1 MACLLV
7 SAFSLVVSLT
17 VYVRASET
25 RLSPGQW
32 IRLSLAARLRN
43 LRLIHESFR

>member
-7 SAFSLVVSLT
+7 SAFSLGLFLIVFG
-17 VYVRASET
+17 RAAAS
-25 RLSPGQW
+25 
-32 IRLSLAARLRN
+32 IRLSLRRRLRN